1 MINQDYAYNDRQL
14 LISGAICRTI
24 LDEKREAA
32 RKWLDTLPERE
43 YVPEV
48 ATVLGGAK

>member
-1 MINQDYAYNDRQL
+1 MINVDYARKDRQL

-32 RKWLDTLPERE
+32 RKWLDSLPERR
-43 YVPEV
+43 YVPELP
-48 ATVLGGAK
+48 TVLGGGK